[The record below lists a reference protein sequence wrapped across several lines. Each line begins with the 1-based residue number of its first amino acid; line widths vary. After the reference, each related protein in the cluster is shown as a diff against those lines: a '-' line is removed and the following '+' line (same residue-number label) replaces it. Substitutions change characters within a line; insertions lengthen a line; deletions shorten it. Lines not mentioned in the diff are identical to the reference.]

1 MKFFLRVFILSF
13 VVFFVSCQGESKN
26 KNPSKATTIS
36 QSKTDYKTAI
46 EELEEVES
54 EKEYPAAKEEKINM
68 CKDMYAN
75 SVARSKCYLLAHST
89 VRNMHRVSEYF
100 EDGDY
105 DKIDKGD
112 FYKFLYFEYPY
123 DEVHNMN
130 TRELKNFASW
140 LEKNDLY
147 SMEGSCGSY
156 KNFTEATRA
165 NSLIVMNCLKLKIQE
180 LAKQN

>member
-1 MKFFLRVFILSF
+1 MKYLLLSF

-36 QSKTDYKTAI
+36 QSKTDYQASI
-46 EELEEVES
+46 EEL
-54 EKEYPAAKEEKINM
+54 KEEIKEARGKYPPQIQRELERK
-68 CKDMYAN
+68 CKDMYTY
-75 SVARSKCYLLAHST
+75 SETKDKCYSLTNRT
-89 VRNMHRVSEYF
+89 VTEMYEAYKLFKNT
-100 EDGDY
+100 DY
-105 DKIDKGD
+105 DKMDKGD
-112 FYKFLYFEYPY
+112 FYKILYFEYPY

-165 NSLIVMNCLKLKIQE
+165 NSLLVMNCLARKINE